1 MIGELHVKKSYICN
15 IEERCVMLAEYL
27 VETRDTVR
35 GAASHFGIS
44 KSTVHKDVTQ
54 TLRGV
59 NLDLYE
65 RVKEFL
71 EINKSINVAYIKDDL
86 LIERDFKE
94 YEGKEISLI
103 PKSDYWNILT
113 PRNLN
118 VESMES
124 VINRVKLFLNKIKEE
139 YPNKNILI
147 VSHSG
152 VCRAIKY
159 ILEGEKEKDLSK
171 YDMPNLKVCVYR
183 EW

>member
-1 MIGELHVKKSYICN
+1 MLVTIRHAQTDYNVKRVFSGKEDTPRLTLKGHNDAYELGKEIMDLN
-15 IEERCVMLAEYL
+15 IDLAFISPLTRVEE
-27 VETRDTVR
+27 T
-35 GAASHFGIS
+35 
-44 KSTVHKDVTQ
+44 
-54 TLRGV
+54 
-59 NLDLYE
+59 
-65 RVKEFL
+65 FL